1 MLRLAQII
9 ERVPVRHVIFV
20 PHELDQALREYA
32 AAYAETYGSAKPVA
46 ELIPAMLAGFIESD
60 RAFAR
65 WKRAQT

>member
-1 MLRLAQII
+1 MLKLAQII

-32 AAYAETYGSAKPVA
+32 AAYAETYGSAKPIA
-46 ELIPAMLAGFIESD
+46 ELIPAMLTGFIESD